1 MLADLDD
8 FTSLLWSHLFNFF
21 IDYQNFIII
30 IYHRSLNKEVTI
42 VFVSNRY
49 SIVYYDFN
57 NL

>member
-8 FTSLLWSHLFNFF
+8 FTSLLWRHLFNFF